1 MITVYGRP
9 DSSAVARVM
18 WTLGELGLPHERIDW
33 GGAHGGND
41 TAEYRAMNPAGRI
54 PTVRFEDGTSLWESN
69 TIIRYLC
76 RTHGGEHLLPNE
88 SYEGAKVEAWMDWS
102 QAFANAVSRL
112 RKAYKPADAT
122 MGDVS
127 KAQTSIRP
135 VLEILDAQLNGQDY
149 VVGQA
154 FSCADIALGVWA
166 HRLWRCPD
174 DCRPAGLPA
183 LYGWI
188 GRLQQRHPYQT
199 HVMEKVSA
207 GPQRFQ
213 GG

>member
-18 WTLGELGLPHERIDW
+18 WTLGELGVSHERIDW

-69 TIIRYLC
+69 TIIRHLC
-76 RTHGGEHLLPNE
+76 RTRGGAHLLPIE
-88 SYEGAKVEAWMDWS
+88 PYTGAKVEAWMDWS

-122 MGDVS
+122 MDDVA
-127 KAQTSIRP
+127 KAQASIRP
-135 VLEILDAQLNGQDY
+135 VLEILNTQLNGKDH
-149 VVGQA
+149 VAGNT
-154 FSCADIALGVWA
+154 FSCADISLGVWA
-166 HRLWRCPD
+166 HRLWRCPPE
-174 DCRPAGLPA
+174 CRLADLPYLDA
-183 LYGWI
+183 WI
-188 GRLQQRHPYQT
+188 GRLQTRLAYQE
-199 HVMEKVSA
+199 HVMDKVSA
-207 GPQRFQ
+207 GKQSL
-213 GG
+213 GGG